1 MKTMNKPKL
10 CLSLLLPSI
19 LAGCM
24 ALPDIPD
31 LANLETSSSTKPSTT
46 LQQATQK
53 VELDAIKSSLEKHLA
68 EWDQVRGDINRL
80 IELEGELAYLANTL
94 KQQSGLHTLTQPNDE
109 LLVLEDPDDIA
120 IDEALNERFEPAKS
134 VDITQRFTT
143 TNVVAID
150 DKFSTT
156 TPSFAAKPEPSESIR
171 VQAARP
177 VIGNSQ
183 ANRSIGVDD
192 NKFSTLRKASFE
204 SKANVMSVQNSH
216 AVNQDDDC
224 QTDYANDGRFA
235 IHLSSVSNPAQV
247 ASASN
252 NFKQKY
258 RAVLCNK
265 FSKAV
270 SVNVNSKHFSSIR
283 FGPYFDRASAAM
295 ACKTIKQS
303 GDYCSVTTFDG
314 DAI

>member
-1 MKTMNKPKL
+1 
-10 CLSLLLPSI
+10 
-19 LAGCM
+19 M

-94 KQQSGLHTLTQPNDE
+94 KQQSGLHSLTQPNDE
-109 LLVLEDPDDIA
+109 LLVLEDPDDI
-120 IDEALNERFEPAKS
+120 
-134 VDITQRFTT
+134 
-143 TNVVAID
+143 AID